1 MIKMEHRIPVV
12 KVNTQKEALARA
24 ETRLNNL
31 LSGLSEVRWKA
42 EGRELTFIGAKYS
55 SR

>member
-1 MIKMEHRIPVV
+1 MLKMEHRIPVV

-31 LSGLSEVRWKA
+31 LSGLSEVRWLP
-42 EGRELTFIGAKYS
+42 GSLRLTF
-55 SR
+55 